1 MFRRLRL
8 ATGHW
13 KNCGPQL
20 ACNIL
25 LSRFVLMV
33 DQATK
38 RRATQTHM
46 DAISE
51 QSGPVYGVRLLET
64 LPLGKGGMLQAMPSK
79 SDLKQVQRIN
89 ARTVAGFE
97 VLTEHYREQ
106 CNEVARLKDLIRQVI
121 AGKWS
126 LTALQESIGD
136 L

>member
-1 MFRRLRL
+1 
-8 ATGHW
+8 
-13 KNCGPQL
+13 
-20 ACNIL
+20 
-25 LSRFVLMV
+25 MV

-51 QSGPVYGVRLLET
+51 QSGPVYGVRLLKT

-79 SDLKQVQRIN
+79 ADLTQVQRIN
-89 ARTVAGFE
+89 ERTVAGFE

-106 CNEVARLKDLIRQVI
+106 CNEVTRMKDLIRQVI
-121 AGKWS
+121 DGKWS
-126 LTALQESIGD
+126 VTLLQEAIGD